1 MAREAIVKTWVA
13 LVAAAAISIAAYS
26 ADVVFAPLTL
36 GLFIIALVWPLQAW
50 LTRRTPTLIGLAIT
64 MTVTVAVMLAFAS
77 LVVWGFSR
85 VGRSL
90 IADSGR
96 YQALY
101 DFAVAWLEN
110 HGVSAAGLW
119 AEHFNVGW
127 ILRWAQQITGRVNT
141 TLSFWLITL
150 LYVILGLMEVDD
162 LRRKVEVFVGPDE
175 ARSLRRRPKTPH
187 ANSASIWSCGRR

>member
-64 MTVTVAVMLAFAS
+64 MAVAVAVMLAFAS

-90 IADSGR
+90 IANSGR

-101 DFAVAWLEN
+101 ALRSPGSRITACQPRAY
-110 HGVSAAGLW
+110 GRSISTSAGYCGGRSRSPAASTQRSVSG
-119 AEHFNVGW
+119 
-127 ILRWAQQITGRVNT
+127 
-141 TLSFWLITL
+141 
-150 LYVILGLMEVDD
+150 
-162 LRRKVEVFVGPDE
+162 
-175 ARSLRRRPKTPH
+175 
-187 ANSASIWSCGRR
+187 